1 MSFDFEFTK
10 EDLGKILTNNQ
21 EVDAW
26 FDVLDAVLPKFAIN
40 TLPRVAAFLAQCGHE
55 SNNFTI
61 LQENLNY
68 SAERLRAVFPRYFPT
83 VAAAE
88 PYNRQP
94 EKIGNKIYGGRMG
107 NGDEASGD
115 GYKFR
120 GRGILQVTGHDNYKA
135 CSLSLFGDERLVDDP
150 SYLQTKEGAV
160 QSACWFWN
168 TRNLN
173 ALADADDIKEMTRK
187 INGGYLGLD
196 DRMARYEHAVS
207 VLQA

>member
-196 DRMARYEHAVS
+196 DRMARYEQAVS